1 MSENISVRSIVGN
14 FLEHSRIFYFENDGS
29 PEMYCASA
37 DWMPRNLERRVE
49 ILFPVEE
56 TGLRKKLMH
65 ILEGELKDT
74 VKAHVLKPD
83 GTYDKVDKRGRL
95 FTIPSWNSPWRPGR
109 RPDWAK
115 RRRTTACSYRR
126 CTMNRI
132 GRVILAS
139 ASPRRKELL
148 EQIGIAYE
156 TMPSGADENTEKQQP
171 EDVVLELSL
180 RKASDIHVRL
190 EEKGEDGYTVIG
202 ADTVVSFQGEV
213 MGKPKDE
220 EDARRMLGML
230 QGNTHQVYT
239 GVALCIKNGEAGS
252 VPYFL

>member
-1 MSENISVRSIVGN
+1 
-14 FLEHSRIFYFENDGS
+14 
-29 PEMYCASA
+29 
-37 DWMPRNLERRVE
+37 
-49 ILFPVEE
+49 
-56 TGLRKKLMH
+56 
-65 ILEGELKDT
+65 
-74 VKAHVLKPD
+74 
-83 GTYDKVDKRGRL
+83 
-95 FTIPSWNSPWRPGR
+95 
-109 RPDWAK
+109 
-115 RRRTTACSYRR
+115 
-126 CTMNRI
+126 MNRI

-239 GVALCIKNGEAGS
+239 GVALCIKKRGKPVRFRTFYEKTDVSMYPMSEEEIRDYVATGEPMDKAGAYAVQGGCAAYIQGICGDYNNVVGLPVGRLWQELKIEDNGNIPGMEG
-252 VPYFL
+252 